1 MRGDFEFL
9 EFYAGAARLA
19 KIAAMMGR
27 RAAAMDKLYDKVGD
41 NIKKNNSMDMNTNAG
56 FMSLNW
62 FSILHECL
70 C

>member
-1 MRGDFEFL
+1 
-9 EFYAGAARLA
+9 
-19 KIAAMMGR
+19 
-27 RAAAMDKLYDKVGD
+27 MDKLYDKVGD